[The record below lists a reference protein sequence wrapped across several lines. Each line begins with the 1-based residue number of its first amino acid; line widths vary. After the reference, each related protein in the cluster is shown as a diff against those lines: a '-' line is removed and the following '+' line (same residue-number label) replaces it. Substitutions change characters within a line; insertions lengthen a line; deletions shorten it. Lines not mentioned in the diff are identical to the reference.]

1 MNIRPY
7 RYPYFQKAEIEC
19 QVNKLLSTGLITLSH
34 SPFSSS
40 VLLVKKKGGTW
51 QFCVDCRALNA
62 VTVKDR
68 FPIPTIDELLDELG
82 TTSWFF
88 KLDLRQGFHQILMA
102 AQDTPKTAV
111 RTHLGH
117 YEYKVMPF
125 GLCNA
130 PSTFQATMN
139 ELLKPFLRHFVTI
152 FFDDILVY
160 SPSFEDHLTH
170 LTQVFDCLTQGQFF
184 LKATKCLF
192 AQQQLEYL
200 GHIVSHAGVGP
211 DQPKSKPCSIGLHL
225 PIPILYVDFWV

>member
-1 MNIRPY
+1 M
-7 RYPYFQKAEIEC
+7 
-19 QVNKLLSTGLITLSH
+19 NKLLSTGLITLSH

-68 FPIPTIDELLDELG
+68 FPIPTIDELG
-82 TTSWFF
+82 TATWFS

-102 AQDTPKTAV
+102 PQDTPKTAF

-139 ELLKPFLRHFVTI
+139 ELLVGIWVSLRPSIVFKLAFIGPTCAMTFETLCANVPRASLLNTSPNAQG
-152 FFDDILVY
+152 VY
-160 SPSFEDHLTH
+160 SNQSRYP
-170 LTQVFDCLTQGQFF
+170 
-184 LKATKCLF
+184 
-192 AQQQLEYL
+192 
-200 GHIVSHAGVGP
+200 P
-211 DQPKSKPCSIGLHL
+211 LHGK
-225 PIPILYVDFWV
+225 I